1 MDYVVSL
8 DKFEGPLDLLL
19 HLIKQ
24 SNIDIMDINLED
36 VTKQYLDYIEKIEKM
51 NLDVASDYL
60 VMAAELIEL
69 KSRSLLPKPEVASD
83 EYEED
88 PREELIKRLIEYEAY
103 KNLTP
108 ELQELEANRK
118 MYYSKEHSLN
128 ITGIDLNPELN
139 ESIDITSLTNA
150 FNQFLKK
157 KELEKPLTTKITT
170 KEYSIHE
177 RSNEIRNILSKKEK
191 VDFEELFTEYNKNY
205 IIVTFLSILIMAKN
219 KEVLIEQEN
228 NFDKLLISKRK

>member
-1 MDYVVSL
+1 MEYKVTIDA
-8 DKFEGPLDLLL
+8 FEGPLDLLL

-24 SNIDIMDINLED
+24 SNINIWDIKIDEI
-36 VTKQYLDYIEKIEKM
+36 TKQYLDYINKIEEM
-51 NLDVASDYL
+51 NLDVASEYL

-69 KSRSLLPKPEVASD
+69 KSRTLLPKPEVLSD

-108 ELQELEANRK
+108 ELQELEANRN

-128 ITGIDLNPELN
+128 ISGIDLNPELN
-139 ESIDITSLTNA
+139 ESIDIDVLTNA
-150 FNQFLKK
+150 FNIFLKK

-170 KEYSIHE
+170 KEYSVHE
-177 RSNEIRNILSKKEK
+177 RSNEIRNILTKKEK
-191 VDFEELFTEYNKNY
+191 VNFEELFNEYNKNY

-219 KEVLIEQEN
+219 KEILIEQEN